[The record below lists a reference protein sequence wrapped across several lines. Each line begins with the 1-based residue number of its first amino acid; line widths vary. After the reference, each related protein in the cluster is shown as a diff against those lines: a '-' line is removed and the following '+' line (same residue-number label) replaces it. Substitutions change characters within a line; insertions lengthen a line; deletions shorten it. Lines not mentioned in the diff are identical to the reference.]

1 MLESYKNF
9 PANYLFCIFL
19 LAMLSKEKRQPQG
32 ASPYIVQGVR
42 RENDTHP
49 GEAKRRV
56 LCIVSMS

>member
-19 LAMLSKEKRQPQG
+19 LA
-32 ASPYIVQGVR
+32 SPYIIQGVR